1 MSTFGILFFLFL
13 GALAFFA
20 FSRIISFAKSR
31 KTGKRFLV
39 LLCLSVFLIGFGL
52 AWCYTSFQENEPY
65 AAYMGL
71 IVFGGLGIVLGGLGL
86 WNVMDSRATPVD
98 QESVGSPLAISWKQA
113 VAIVLMVVFTVTL
126 PAAWLLKSITDILSD
141 RERVSTFLHE
151 SLLSDRALP
160 GAIKKAME
168 YEAWLTPIDEP
179 LQPRIVRAAISGI
192 DPENWKEL
200 FGYIAPEEEREALL
214 DEVTASLY
222 SWIHG
227 DDAYPSLT
235 IQTGAYLEDIKSHAE
250 NLVLWIFKSF
260 PIPACSPEQIR
271 ELERGD
277 QDDIQE
283 LVICKPPESLQVK
296 IAPLGGSLIKKRLAE
311 KNPPTIVNVTEKMKE
326 KLPAEKLSAI
336 KQRIRTLFLLGSTI
350 WIIPVALLLIGLLLA
365 ARSLNSVVAWLSWP
379 LTITGLFGVIIA
391 SRLPGLSFL
400 HSVPKDMP
408 ETIPGAAV
416 GIGRKLGID
425 LAAML
430 ENAMFTP
437 FLIMA
442 LVGAFMLVL
451 TYRKKITTIKT
462 ALSVIEE

>member
-13 GALAFFA
+13 GGLAFLA

-39 LLCLSVFLIGFGL
+39 LLCLSVILIGFGL
-52 AWCYTSFQENEPY
+52 TWSYTSFQENEPY

-86 WNVMDSRATPVD
+86 WNVMDSRAAPVD
-98 QESVGSPLAISWKQA
+98 PESGGSPLAISWKQA
-113 VAIVLMVVFTVTL
+113 VTIVLMVVFTVTL
-126 PAAWLLKSITDILSD
+126 PAAWLLKSITDIVSD

-151 SLLSDRALP
+151 NLLSDRALP
-160 GAIKKAME
+160 GAIRKAME

-192 DPENWKEL
+192 DPENWNEL

-214 DEVTASLY
+214 DEVITSLY

-235 IQTGAYLEDIKSHAE
+235 IQTGAYLEDIESHAE

-283 LVICKPPESLQVK
+283 LVLCKPPESLQVR
-296 IAPLGGSLIKKRLAE
+296 IAPLGGTLIKKRLAE
-311 KNPPTIVNVTEKMKE
+311 KNPPNLVNVTERMKE
-326 KLPAEKLSAI
+326 KIPPEKLSAT
-336 KQRIRTLFLLGSTI
+336 KQRIRTLFLVGSAV
-350 WIIPVALLLIGLLLA
+350 WIVPVAFLLIGLLLA
-365 ARSLNSVVAWLSWP
+365 ARSLSSVVAWLSWP
-379 LTITGLFGVIIA
+379 LTIAGLFGVIIA
-391 SRLPGLSFL
+391 CRLPALSFL

-408 ETIPGAAV
+408 EGIPGAAV
-416 GIGRKLGID
+416 GIGRKLGIE
-425 LAAML
+425 LALML

-442 LVGAFMLVL
+442 LVGGFLLVL
-451 TYRKKITTIKT
+451 AYGKKIPTIKT
-462 ALSVIEE
+462 ASSPLEE